1 MGYRNK
7 EDCLAEAMRLGI
19 EDAESLTWPQLQKA
33 VKNALIKEEIDG
45 GPSMKKK
52 SIPKMRNDRKLT
64 PMEAAELKVEMA
76 RGTKFTLIPELAPN
90 ATRAIHYDEELGDDL
105 IVEEKYYDIRNLDQE
120 IGDRDR
126 ASGTYIIKGKTGRKV
141 VAESA
146 LPKENPGWE
155 FTVGEDLVPVVTWG
169 NKRGYRW
176 IYVKKLLMDSGYYH
190 QFKNRFKQ
198 PYIWYA
204 AGILVCD
211 IGLTNSVFREIME
224 LEQTKRMRGF

>member
-7 EDCLAEAMRLGI
+7 DECLKEAARLGI
-19 EDAESLTWPQLQKA
+19 EGAESMSWAQLQKE
-33 VKNALIKEEIDG
+33 VKQALLLESIDQDDQK
-45 GPSMKKK
+45 PKKIRSK
-52 SIPKMRNDRKLT
+52 KQNRTKLT
-64 PMEAAELKVEMA
+64 PMQAAEMKANMA
-76 RGTKFTLIPELAPN
+76 KGTKFTLIPELAPD

-105 IVEEKYYDIRNLDQE
+105 IVEEKYYDIRNLDNE
-120 IGDRDR
+120 VGDNNI
-126 ASGTYIIKGKTGRKV
+126 ASGTYAIKGKTGRKV

-155 FTVGEDLVPVVTWG
+155 FTVGQDLVPVVTWG

-211 IGLTNSVFREIME
+211 IGLTESVFREIMD
-224 LEQTKRMRGF
+224 LEKTKRMRGF